1 MGKSTIF
8 FINILMKVFSY
19 YELLRPST
27 IQMGLQIVAPR
38 TMYQYITRIRM
49 GDFTTRAEEGSIVPT
64 SCRTYTRQQR
74 RVYDE
79 RGRKTESFTQAA
91 PNELKLGEGG

>member
-1 MGKSTIF
+1 
-8 FINILMKVFSY
+8 MKVFSY

-74 RVYDE
+74 RVCL
-79 RGRKTESFTQAA
+79 TS
-91 PNELKLGEGG
+91 EGGGGRRNLPYESHLV

>member
-1 MGKSTIF
+1 MALDRPLDDIRVQAANVADSTSTVSKYNIFLIFMFTACQGK
-8 FINILMKVFSY
+8 
-19 YELLRPST
+19 
-27 IQMGLQIVAPR
+27 
-38 TMYQYITRIRM
+38 
-49 GDFTTRAEEGSIVPT
+49 TTLSSPT
-64 SCRTYTRQQR
+64 YVKTYTRQQR